1 MNPLLAALL
10 GTLLGCGAGLVPG
23 LHANTLVTLLLAAG
37 APDPVLL
44 AAMAGSHALVA
55 LLPSTYLGVPAE
67 SGHLGVLPAH
77 RMLLAGRGPDA
88 LRIATA
94 ATLGGTLLAVLLLLP
109 FKWLWAQP
117 GNAARVLP
125 WLVPVL
131 LVAVPLWLARGERRK
146 GWRAVAWGL
155 GVFLLAGCLGL
166 LVPLLHPEAWLPMPP
181 SPLGA
186 LLSGLFGG
194 AGLLASG
201 LGGRALPEQAPP
213 QRIVRA
219 QAWRMG
225 GATVA
230 GVLASGAT
238 ALVPG
243 ATPAIVA
250 SATPRTR
257 DPAAGLA
264 SLAAVGAAQP
274 IFALALLW
282 LNGQARS
289 GLALG
294 VQAAGPVQAWGSG
307 RAPTL
312 LLAVLAAW
320 LAASAVGCLAARAL
334 DGPVSRHLPRLPQA
348 PVAWA
353 AFGVLTALAAL
364 VAGWAGLVLFAAGTV
379 TGLVPLAAG
388 VRRIHLTGALLL
400 PLALGR

>member
-1 MNPLLAALL
+1 MTPLLAALL

-37 APDPVLL
+37 APDPILL
-44 AAMAGSHALVA
+44 AAMAGSHAVVA

-67 SGHLGVLPAH
+67 TGHLGMLPAH
-77 RMLLAGRGPDA
+77 RMLLDGRGPQA
-88 LRIATA
+88 LRVAAA

-117 GNAARVLP
+117 GNAQRLLP
-125 WLVPVL
+125 WLLPGL
-131 LVAVPLWLARGERRK
+131 LVAVPLWLAWRERRK
-146 GWRAVAWGL
+146 GWRAVGWGL
-155 GVFLLAGCLGL
+155 ATFALAGLLGL
-166 LVPLLHPEAWLPMPP
+166 ATPRAA
-181 SPLGA
+181 LGA

-194 AGLLASG
+194 AGLLASA
-201 LGGRALPEQAPP
+201 LGGQALPAQQRPP
-213 QRIVRA
+213 RIPRNA
-219 QAWRMG
+219 SWRIA

-243 ATPAIVA
+243 ATPALVA
-250 SATPRTR
+250 SATPRAR
-257 DPAAGLA
+257 EADAGLA

-274 IFALALLW
+274 VFALALLW

-294 VQAAGPVQAWGSG
+294 VQAAGPVQAWASG

-312 LLAVLAAW
+312 MLCVLAAW
-320 LAASAVGCLAARAL
+320 LAAAAVGWAVASAL
-334 DGPVSRHLPRLPQA
+334 DVPVARWLPRLPQA
-348 PVAWA
+348 PIAWA
-353 AFGVLTALAAL
+353 AF
-364 VAGWAGLVLFAAGTV
+364 AGLALLATLVVGWMGMLLFVAGTV
-379 TGLVPLAAG
+379 TGLLPLAAG
-388 VRRIHLTGALLL
+388 VRRVHLTGALLL